1 MKARQVRAT
10 TEPPETRAWK
20 ATYMDA
26 KQVRDEIDKYLDEHD
41 LKLVRLPI
49 YDPMERRAVCLK
61 LALDAKG
68 VAFSLKND
76 ASVADAATDVIAAAT
91 HYESYVFG
99 ATEAQVN
106 PA

>member
-1 MKARQVRAT
+1 
-10 TEPPETRAWK
+10 
-20 ATYMDA
+20 MDA

-49 YDPMERRAVCLK
+49 YDPMERRAICLK
-61 LALDAKG
+61 LALDTKG

-76 ASVADAATDVIAAAT
+76 ATVADAATDVVEAAKY
-91 HYESYVFG
+91 YEAYVFG